1 VNPDPY
7 FGLRGERAIN
17 KRVWK
22 MIPYE
27 GFCWD
32 EFEKRESN
40 FYSLGKRDEMGNDF
54 PLFPFVLPYFAPSFG
69 RRKRYLPFGT
79 KEILFFLI
87 GC

>member
-1 VNPDPY
+1 
-7 FGLRGERAIN
+7 
-17 KRVWK
+17 
-22 MIPYE
+22 MISYE
-27 GFCWD
+27 GLCWD

>member
-1 VNPDPY
+1 MKDFAGMNLKKENQISTP
-7 FGLRGERAIN
+7 LR
-17 KRVWK
+17 
-22 MIPYE
+22 
-27 GFCWD
+27 
-32 EFEKRESN
+32 
-40 FYSLGKRDEMGNDF
+40 KRDEMGNDF

>member
-1 VNPDPY
+1 MNLKKENQISTP
-7 FGLRGERAIN
+7 F
-17 KRVWK
+17 
-22 MIPYE
+22 
-27 GFCWD
+27 
-32 EFEKRESN
+32 
-40 FYSLGKRDEMGNDF
+40 GKRDEMGNDF